1 MFETDKYGFLTEDGL
16 ITTLLCDT
24 NYAEEF
30 DYIRE
35 DYKVNLN
42 SFVNFVSFN
51 ESVPPVHFLGIFVD
65 EHKILDGLI
74 DNKKIIRDTDFYIVW
89 KTYDALIKND
99 HYEISSFGPNFERI
113 GVFDELDHNINQR
126 ENFYKTIRIYN
137 MIEGIDLIGGLP
149 YKIEQINDDDY
160 LYKIDNLE
168 VLVDK
173 PVMKLHSK
181 ESYDI
186 NEIFK
191 NFLKQRLEIVGY

>member
-1 MFETDKYGFLTEDGL
+1 MFETDKYGFLTEEGL

-30 DYIRE
+30 DYVRD
-35 DYKVNLN
+35 DYKVHLN
-42 SFVNFVSFN
+42 SFVNFMSFN

-74 DNKKIIRDTDFYIVW
+74 DSKKVIRDTDFYIVW
-89 KTYDALIKND
+89 KTYDSLIKND

-113 GVFDELDHNINQR
+113 CVFDELDHNINQR
-126 ENFYKTIRIYN
+126 ENFYKTILIYN
-137 MIEGIDLIGGLP
+137 MIKDIDLIDGLP
-149 YKIEQINDDDY
+149 YKKEKINDDGY

-168 VLVDK
+168 VFSDGI
-173 PVMKLHSK
+173 MTKLHSK
-181 ESYDI
+181 EPYNI